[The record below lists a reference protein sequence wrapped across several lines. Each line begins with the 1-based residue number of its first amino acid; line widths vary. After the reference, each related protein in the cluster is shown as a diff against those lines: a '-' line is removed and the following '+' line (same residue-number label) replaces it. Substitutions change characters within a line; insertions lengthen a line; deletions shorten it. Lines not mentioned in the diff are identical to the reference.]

1 MSSYHD
7 IKNYIHN
14 DLGITKEYIDKIIR
28 ETVNTEIHKILN
40 DEPRIKRTI
49 EDEIIRCCK
58 VYKSDG
64 SRRSFVISTMDDIY
78 NRIDTEIHN
87 IVRERLIIKLK
98 DGDSNEENSRS

>member
-14 DLGITKEYIDKIIR
+14 DLGITKEYIDGIIR